1 MIYVSEANGP
11 PLGSPEAA
19 ASVISALQLRNLA
32 LETAA
37 TQIHDGL
44 MVTPEGVFAICG
56 RRCTLNEAIMYL
68 GNRAVTRAKAAA

>member
-1 MIYVSEANGP
+1 MLI
-11 PLGSPEAA
+11 
-19 ASVISALQLRNLA
+19 LQ
-32 LETAA
+32 ETG
-37 TQIHDGL
+37 TTVFHDGL

>member
-1 MIYVSEANGP
+1 MIAS
-11 PLGSPEAA
+11 PLQLKVE
-19 ASVISALQLRNLA
+19 ALQ
-32 LETAA
+32 TG
-37 TQIHDGL
+37 TTVFHDGL